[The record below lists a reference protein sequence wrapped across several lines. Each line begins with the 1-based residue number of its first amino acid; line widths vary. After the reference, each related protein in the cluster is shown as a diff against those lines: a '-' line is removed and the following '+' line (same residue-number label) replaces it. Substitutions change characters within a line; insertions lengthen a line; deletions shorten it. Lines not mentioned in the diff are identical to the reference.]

1 MAGFTAGSPE
11 LVSAGKA
18 MEDTNGQLMDQA
30 RQLAQAVDAVS
41 WQGAAKTAFVNLM
54 TKFAQDTKTLN
65 ESLNN
70 IADQIGA
77 SAADYSAQEQ
87 QASSDISAISS
98 ALEGI

>member
-30 RQLAQAVDAVS
+30 RQLAQAVDAVN
-41 WQGAAKTAFVNLM
+41 WQGAAKAAFVNLM
-54 TKFAQDTKTLN
+54 TKFSQDTKTLN
-65 ESLNN
+65 DSLNN
-70 IADQIGA
+70 IAEQIGS

-87 QASSDISAISS
+87 QAASDLSAISS